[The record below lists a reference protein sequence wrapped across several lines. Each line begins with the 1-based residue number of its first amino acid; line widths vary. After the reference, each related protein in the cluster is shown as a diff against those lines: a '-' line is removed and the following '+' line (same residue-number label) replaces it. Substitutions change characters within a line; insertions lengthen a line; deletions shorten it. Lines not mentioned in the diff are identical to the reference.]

1 MAHARKQIRDEVVDI
16 LTTAEVADTI
26 SKSRVYPIPA
36 DTITMALVYTNTD
49 TVAQTTLTY
58 PRKFDREMMLV
69 VEVVARDA
77 DYLND
82 RLDRVC
88 ESVENAIG
96 ADHTLGGKVKDC
108 ILTDTQITLDFSGD
122 APIGSARMLF
132 RVSYRTS
139 ETDAGTI
146 IS

>member
-96 ADHTLGGKVKDC
+96 ADNTLGGKVKDC
-108 ILTDTQITLDFSGD
+108 ILTDTQITLDFNGD
-122 APIGSARMLF
+122 APIGSARMQF

>member
-58 PRKFDREMMLV
+58 PRKFDREMILV

-122 APIGSARMLF
+122 APIGSARMQF